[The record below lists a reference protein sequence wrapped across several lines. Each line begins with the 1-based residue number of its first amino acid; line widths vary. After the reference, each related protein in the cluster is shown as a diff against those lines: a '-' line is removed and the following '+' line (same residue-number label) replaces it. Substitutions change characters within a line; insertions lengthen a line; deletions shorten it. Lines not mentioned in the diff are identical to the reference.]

1 MGCNWARDN
10 PEEAPALPARPSR
23 IDADEQ
29 LMDELHRIR
38 DTINEA
44 LAITP
49 WDPEARFL
57 IQRVRDRIVCL
68 CLDVDY
74 FEQDADEDSD

>member
-29 LMDELHRIR
+29 LMDELHRII
-38 DTINEA
+38 DTMDEA

-57 IQRVRDRIVCL
+57 IQRVRQRIVCL